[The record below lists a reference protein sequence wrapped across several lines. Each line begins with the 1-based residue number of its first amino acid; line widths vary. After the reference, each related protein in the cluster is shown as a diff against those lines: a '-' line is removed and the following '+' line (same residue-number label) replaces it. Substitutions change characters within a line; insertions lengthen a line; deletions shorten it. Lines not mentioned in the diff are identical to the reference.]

1 MNWRNMGFLRYV
13 ARTLLMPH
21 GLKGNQ
27 VLPIIL
33 PRSRDN
39 DSFRDELVELEFI
52 PENVT
57 VLTTAG
63 VYSHRGFLLKRQ
75 THIIFTVRRSSG
87 LPDTFQASAT
97 LSRSIF

>member
-1 MNWRNMGFLRYV
+1 MRFLRYV

-21 GLKGNQ
+21 GLKGNK

-39 DSFRDELVELEFI
+39 DSFREELVELGFI

-57 VLTTAG
+57 FINQ
-63 VYSHRGFLLKRQ
+63 S
-75 THIIFTVRRSSG
+75 
-87 LPDTFQASAT
+87 
-97 LSRSIF
+97 